1 MIWQPESW
9 HFYLILLVSG
19 LLPPMVLSETW
30 TFVTVL
36 SAFVPASLPR
46 PGAQGCL
53 TAPYATVLMPV
64 FHQYPSLSPAGKS
77 SSLSPLRRKPGQMIF
92 LSRATF
98 SASFPKQ
105 LAVDTFTLHGQKV
118 QVIKRPLRTVV
129 ARNSKEC
136 DGVWCHYPLS
146 EFILIQSFNSGFWAM
161 VIFPK
166 NLQYHSSLLVV
177 LVK

>member
-9 HFYLILLVSG
+9 DFYMILLVSG
-19 LLPPMVLSETW
+19 LLPPMVLSEAW

-36 SAFVPASLPR
+36 TAFVPASLPR
-46 PGAQGCL
+46 PGAQGWL
-53 TAPYATVLMPV
+53 STSYATCLNAHISPR
-64 FHQYPSLSPAGKS
+64 SLPFTSWKVIFTFPTK
-77 SSLSPLRRKPGQMIF
+77 KETGQMIF

-98 SASFPKQ
+98 SASLPKQ
-105 LAVDTFTLHGQKV
+105 LAVDTFILHGQKV
-118 QVIKRPLRTVV
+118 QVIKRPSETVV

-136 DGVWCHYPLS
+136 DGVCCRYPLS

-166 NLQYHSSLLVV
+166 KLRYHSSLLVV
-177 LVK
+177 LV

>member
-9 HFYLILLVSG
+9 DFYMVLLVSG
-19 LLPPMVLSETW
+19 LLPPMVLSEAW

-36 SAFVPASLPR
+36 PAFVPASLPR
-46 PGAQGCL
+46 PGAQGWL
-53 TAPYATVLMPV
+53 SAPYATCLDAHISPR
-64 FHQYPSLSPAGKS
+64 SLPFTS
-77 SSLSPLRRKPGQMIF
+77 RKVIFTFPTKKETGQMIF

-118 QVIKRPLRTVV
+118 QVIKRPSRTVV
-129 ARNSKEC
+129 ARNSKEY
-136 DGVWCHYPLS
+136 DGEWCCYPLP

-166 NLQYHSSLLVV
+166 KLQYHSSLLIV
-177 LVK
+177 LV